1 MPTDGKG
8 GVGMFG
14 KITDMKYV
22 ECVIREIV
30 DGCGVFVISVGT
42 VAPVLTAIW
51 LYAVM
56 P

>member
-1 MPTDGKG
+1 
-8 GVGMFG
+8 MFG

-42 VAPVLTAIW
+42 VALVLTAIW

>member
-1 MPTDGKG
+1 MLSKLYQLVTEE
-8 GVGMFG
+8 
-14 KITDMKYV
+14 TQ
-22 ECVIREIV
+22 CLIREIV

-42 VAPVLTAIW
+42 VALVLTAIW